1 MNIAMLHFRVGATDG
16 VSLEMDKWK
25 TVLENLGHRIFYIA
39 AEKNQTNAIIINEM
53 SIITDQH
60 RKLFKNCYEEMTD
73 YSSVEALEK
82 EIYHQATLIEKQLID
97 IIEEFQIDMIIPNN
111 TSSLGLNLPTGIAIG
126 NTIDK
131 TKVMVIYH
139 HHDFYWERTRYNT
152 PTAPF
157 INELLKTYFP
167 FHNER
172 TKHCVINEL
181 AKDELLKRRNILATV
196 VPNVFDFDGP
206 SWEIDTFNQDLRAK
220 LGINQNDI
228 VFLQGTRIEDR
239 KAIEL
244 ALDVVEAIHRK
255 KEQYVGKALYSK
267 QIFNRDSKIHFVIA
281 GLNEI
286 REDKFVILKNKIDS
300 MSFNTHIIYYM
311 IGSER
316 TIHPEKGYA
325 LWDAY
330 TIADYVTY
338 PSILE
343 GWGNQFLEAVFA
355 KKPMLIFEYPV
366 YLSDIKQCGFQT
378 VSLGKHYKYD
388 HQGFVTV
395 PKERIESSA
404 NDILNILF
412 HSEAYEHI
420 VKDNFTIGKNL
431 FSYQSL
437 TRIISSI
444 L

>member
-16 VSLEMDKWK
+16 VSIEMDKWK
-25 TVLENLGHRIFYIA
+25 TVLESLGHRIFYIA
-39 AEKNQTNAIIINEM
+39 AEKNQTDAIIINEM

-60 RKLFKNCYEEMTD
+60 RKLFKNCYEEMID
-73 YSSVEALEK
+73 YSSVQALEK
-82 EIYHQATLIEKQLID
+82 EIYYQATIIEKKLID
-97 IIEEFQIDMIIPNN
+97 IIEEFRIDIIIPNN
-111 TSSLGLNLPTGIAIG
+111 TSSLGLNLPTGIAIA

-131 TKVMVIYH
+131 TQIMVIYH

-157 INELLKTYFP
+157 INELLKIYFP

-172 TKHCVINEL
+172 TKHCVINEI

-196 VPNVFDFDGP
+196 IPNVLDFNGP
-206 SWEIDTFNQDLRAK
+206 SWRIDKYNQDLRAK
-220 LGINQNDI
+220 LGISKNDI
-228 VFLQGTRIEDR
+228 VFLQATRIEDR

-244 ALDVVEAIHRK
+244 ALDVIESIHQK
-255 KEQYVGKALYSK
+255 KDQYIGRNLYSE
-267 QIFNRDSKIHFVIA
+267 QTFDRDSKIHFVIA

-286 REDKFVILKNKIDS
+286 RVDKYEILKNKIDQ
-300 MSFNTHIIYYM
+300 MSFKTHIIHKM
-311 IGSER
+311 IRSER
-316 TIHPEKGYA
+316 SSQPEKSYA
-325 LWDAY
+325 LWDVY

-366 YLSDIKQCGFQT
+366 YLSDIKKYGFKT
-378 VSLGKHYKYD
+378 VSLGEHYKIDYK
-388 HQGFVTV
+388 GLVTV
-395 PKERIESSA
+395 TRERVENSA
-404 NDILNILF
+404 NAILDILF
-412 HSEAYEHI
+412 HADTYRNI
-420 VKDNFTIGKNL
+420 VDDNFIIGKDL
-431 FSYQSL
+431 FSYESL
-437 TRIISSI
+437 VRALSSI